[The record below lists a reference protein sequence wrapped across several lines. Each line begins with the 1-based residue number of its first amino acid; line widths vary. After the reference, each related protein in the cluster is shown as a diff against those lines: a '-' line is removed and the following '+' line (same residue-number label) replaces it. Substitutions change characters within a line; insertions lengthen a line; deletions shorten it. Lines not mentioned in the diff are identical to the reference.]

1 MEKPSI
7 DSTVMLRQAYL
18 VMFEYLEREQERLDG
33 PEAPGAFLSN
43 LALSG
48 ERNGQGSPIDAAVF
62 PAWVADAAC
71 SSIGWEEATIRCPIV
86 L

>member
-1 MEKPSI
+1 
-7 DSTVMLRQAYL
+7 MLRQAYL

-33 PEAPGAFLSN
+33 PEAPGAYLSN

-62 PAWVADAAC
+62 PAWLAC
-71 SSIGWEEATIRCPIV
+71 AHRVLQRDQLGGHASAGIRLSPE
-86 L
+86 